1 MRMSYVVEREFR
13 VITTIYQIVSK
24 YAFSRKAYQET
35 AWYCAG
41 EHVMRLYTAAAGR
54 QVAFV
59 ASMGALGNVLAL
71 LTVTIPTPVSQIAP
85 DLSHVATLIVALYSG
100 PVLGGITGALVSI
113 VPFYRFGVA
122 GWYGPLV
129 GFLIIPLKSLTGI
142 TAGLLG
148 KKLRPALATLLGYVP
163 ECVSTYAF
171 FMLVVPFFLPQVAQ
185 YVTQG
190 FVILVLAKAWVE
202 LGIIA
207 IIMEAIKR
215 RDIVGRILGKTN

>member
-1 MRMSYVVEREFR
+1 VA
-13 VITTIYQIVSK
+13 ITIYQILSK
-24 YAFSRKAYQET
+24 YPFSRKPYQET
-35 AWYCAG
+35 AQYCGRDHAMG
-41 EHVMRLYTAAAGR
+41 LYTPTAGR

-85 DLSHVATLIVALYSG
+85 DLSHVATLIVALYCG

-122 GWYGPLV
+122 GWFGPLV

-148 KKLRPALATLLGYVP
+148 KKLRPAFATLLGYVP
-163 ECVSTYAF
+163 ECISTYVF
-171 FMLVVPFFLPQVAQ
+171 FILVVPFFLPEVAQ

-207 IIMEAIKR
+207 VIMEAIKR
-215 RDIVGRILGKTN
+215 RDIVRRILGKTN

>member
-1 MRMSYVVEREFR
+1 MCTSYVVERGRWDRGGE
-13 VITTIYQIVSK
+13 YQHSSRYAIV
-24 YAFSRKAYQET
+24 RKPYQESDKT
-35 AWYCAG
+35 DGGKCTVSIFANG
-41 EHVMRLYTAAAGR
+41 VGR

-71 LTVTIPTPVSQIAP
+71 LTVSIPTPISQVAP

-113 VPFYRFGVA
+113 VPFYRFGVT
-122 GWYGPLV
+122 GWFGPIV

-148 KKLRPALATLLGYVP
+148 RRLRPALATLLGYVP
-163 ECVSTYAF
+163 ECIATYLY
-171 FMLVVPFFLPQVAQ
+171 FMLVVPFFLPEVAP
-185 YVTQG
+185 YVTIG
-190 FVILVLAKAWVE
+190 FVAVVLTKAWFE
-202 LGIIA
+202 LTIIA

-215 RDIVGRILGKTN
+215 RDVVARLIADTS

>member
-1 MRMSYVVEREFR
+1 M
-13 VITTIYQIVSK
+13 
-24 YAFSRKAYQET
+24 
-35 AWYCAG
+35 G
-41 EHVMRLYTAAAGR
+41 LYTQTAAR

-71 LTVTIPTPVSQIAP
+71 LSVSIPTPVSQIAP
-85 DLSHVATLIVALYSG
+85 DLSHVGTLIVALYSG

-122 GWYGPLV
+122 GWFGPLV

-148 KKLRPALATLLGYVP
+148 KKMRPGFATLLGYVP
-163 ECVSTYAF
+163 ECVSTYLY
-171 FMLVVPFFLPQVAQ
+171 FMLVVPFFLPQIAA
-185 YVTQG
+185 YVTQA

-207 IIMEAIKR
+207 VIMEAIKR
-215 RDIVGRILGKTN
+215 RDIVGRLLGNAS

>member
-1 MRMSYVVEREFR
+1 
-13 VITTIYQIVSK
+13 VITTSYQILSK
-24 YAFSRKAYQET
+24 YAFSRKPYQET
-35 AWYCAG
+35 AWYCGG
-41 EHVMRLYTAAAGR
+41 EHAMRLYTATAGR

-148 KKLRPALATLLGYVP
+148 KKLRPAHATLLGYVP

-171 FMLVVPFFLPQVAQ
+171 FMLVVPFFLPEVAQ

-207 IIMEAIKR
+207 VIMEAIKR

>member
-1 MRMSYVVEREFR
+1 MKTPYCRDER
-13 VITTIYQIVSK
+13 IMGLHTTTK
-24 YAFSRKAYQET
+24 
-35 AWYCAG
+35 
-41 EHVMRLYTAAAGR
+41 GR

-71 LTVTIPTPVSQIAP
+71 LTVSIPTPISQVAP

-100 PVLGGITGALVSI
+100 PVLGGITGSLVSI

-122 GWYGPLV
+122 GWFGPLV

-142 TAGLLG
+142 TAGILG
-148 KKLRPALATLLGYVP
+148 KRLRPGAATLLGYVP
-163 ECVSTYAF
+163 ECVSTYLY
-171 FMLVVPFFLPQVAQ
+171 FMLVVPFFLPAVAQ

-190 FVILVLAKAWVE
+190 FVVLVLAKAWVE

-207 IIMEAIKR
+207 IIMEAIRR
-215 RDIVGRILGKTN
+215 RDIVGRILGKSG

>member
-1 MRMSYVVEREFR
+1 MKTPYCRDER
-13 VITTIYQIVSK
+13 IMGLHTTTK
-24 YAFSRKAYQET
+24 
-35 AWYCAG
+35 
-41 EHVMRLYTAAAGR
+41 GR

-71 LTVTIPTPVSQIAP
+71 LTVSIPTPISQVAP

-122 GWYGPLV
+122 GWFGPLV

-142 TAGLLG
+142 TAGILG
-148 KKLRPALATLLGYVP
+148 KRLRPGAATLLGYVP
-163 ECVSTYAF
+163 ECVSTYLY
-171 FMLVVPFFLPQVAQ
+171 FMLVVPFFLPAVAQ

-190 FVILVLAKAWVE
+190 FVVLVLAKAWVE

-207 IIMEAIKR
+207 IIMEAIRR
-215 RDIVGRILGKTN
+215 RDIVGRILGKSG

>member
-1 MRMSYVVEREFR
+1 LGS
-13 VITTIYQIVSK
+13 
-24 YAFSRKAYQET
+24 YAFPRKAYQEIAT
-35 AWYCAG
+35 YCDRGRAMQL
-41 EHVMRLYTAAAGR
+41 HTMTTGR

-59 ASMGALGNVLAL
+59 ASMGALGNILAL
-71 LTVTIPTPVSQIAP
+71 LTVTIPTPISQIAP

-142 TAGLLG
+142 TAGFLG
-148 KKLRPALATLLGYVP
+148 KKLRPGLATLLGYVP
-163 ECVSTYAF
+163 ECISTYAF
-171 FMLVVPFFLPQVAQ
+171 FMLVVPFFLPEVAQ
-185 YVTQG
+185 FVTQG

-202 LGIIA
+202 LAIIA
-207 IIMEAIKR
+207 VIMEAIKR
-215 RDIVGRILGKTN
+215 RDIVGRILGNTS